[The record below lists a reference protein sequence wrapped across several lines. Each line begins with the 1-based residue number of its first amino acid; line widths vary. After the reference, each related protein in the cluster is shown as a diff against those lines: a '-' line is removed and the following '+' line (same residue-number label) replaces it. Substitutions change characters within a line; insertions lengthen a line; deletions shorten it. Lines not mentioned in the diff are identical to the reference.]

1 MINEKKSYKVQ
12 IFEEH
17 YILLSDESEAFV
29 LKAAEM
35 VDTMMKEISHQSM
48 IADSKKIAVLSALRI
63 ADTLLRREQEYLLD
77 QQKTVALTDYIDQES
92 SLLGLRNT

>member
-17 YILLSDESEAFV
+17 YILSSDESEAVV

-35 VDTMMKEISHQSM
+35 VDLAMKEISHNFA
-48 IADSKKIAVLSALRI
+48 ITDTKKIAVLSALRI
-63 ADTLLRREQEYLLD
+63 ASKFLHYEREYGTKE
-77 QQKTVALTDYIDQES
+77 QKMVALKNYIDQEL
-92 SLLGLRNT
+92 SLLNL